1 MQMRHLLREYIRQV
15 ISEKKVAPPE
25 GDKTDPLGAYVFASL
40 RDDVPQPAEPDTA
53 AEKDLANAY
62 DKHYHGRPD
71 AMQGWIDDILDL
83 KDDYPDFFEVPD
95 RYSKAYRTITV
106 PEEVMSTILG
116 RKMTEEDKDGEVH
129 VEDSGTHPGSFKGK
143 NFFSWTVEPDI
154 FYGLKKDWGSLFAT
168 DWIKRKVGNEGFV
181 VFLRAD
187 VDSNE
192 FFNNPHKMKKTGL
205 AGEFAYQ
212 MEIISVGEVSL
223 DRVVYFYFGE
233 GTDPSREAEMIK
245 ASIDMLE

>member
-1 MQMRHLLREYIRQV
+1 MRQLLREYIRQV
-15 ISEKKVAPPE
+15 ITEKKIAPPE

-83 KDDYPDFFEVPD
+83 KDEYPDFFEVPD

-106 PEEVMSTILG
+106 PEDVMSAILG

-181 VFLRAD
+181 VFLRAG

-233 GTDPSREAEMIK
+233 STDPSREAEMIK
-245 ASIDMLE
+245 TSIDMLE

>member
-1 MQMRHLLREYIRQV
+1 MRQLLREYIRQV
-15 ISEKKVAPPE
+15 ITEKKIAPPE

-106 PEEVMSTILG
+106 PEDVMSTILG

-129 VEDSGTHPGSFKGK
+129 VEDNGTHPGSFKGK

-212 MEIISVGEVSL
+212 MEIISVGEVTL

-233 GTDPSREAEMIK
+233 NTDRSREAEMIK